1 MSTGNCSQ
9 ISSPVL
15 GLVPGTAE
23 NRYYFSV
30 FLVFFFNC
38 FEQGS
43 EAQGVVG
50 IVYDCNY
57 LAVLACE
64 HLHPPVCPGLEKS
77 CFYTFLWNSVDSGGR
92 NCCHGVFHIEESRHS
107 DFELSIDVLS
117 FYFENVASAL
127 SFNVIAVVI
136 RFRILDAECGYIMG
150 GTGSF
155 NGIFRLVAVQ
165 VYNGVVSHCKHFHLG
180 IEVVFKVFVFHA
192 ADVVLG
198 DIQEN
203 SYIEP
208 HVVHTVIL

>member
-1 MSTGNCSQ
+1 
-9 ISSPVL
+9 
-15 GLVPGTAE
+15 
-23 NRYYFSV
+23 
-30 FLVFFFNC
+30 
-38 FEQGS
+38 
-43 EAQGVVG
+43 
-50 IVYDCNY
+50 
-57 LAVLACE
+57 
-64 HLHPPVCPGLEKS
+64 
-77 CFYTFLWNSVDSGGR
+77 
-92 NCCHGVFHIEESRHS
+92 
-107 DFELSIDVLS
+107 
-117 FYFENVASAL
+117 
-127 SFNVIAVVI
+127 
-136 RFRILDAECGYIMG
+136 MG